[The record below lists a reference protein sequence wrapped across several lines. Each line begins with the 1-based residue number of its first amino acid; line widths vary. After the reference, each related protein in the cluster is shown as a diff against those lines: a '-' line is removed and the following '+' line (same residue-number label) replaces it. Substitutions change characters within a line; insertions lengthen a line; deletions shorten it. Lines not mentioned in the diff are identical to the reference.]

1 MDFMNVIRYDS
12 YPNSEFA
19 SLDVTTEKVVDGKW
33 LDFALDMTVEY
44 YKDTDGLSTTAS
56 TIYRNVA
63 VSSEEAGRSAKWDEF
78 LEIFYLIAHDG
89 YAIPDCKSRQNKIDG
104 ALEVYRYENNL
115 L

>member
-1 MDFMNVIRYDS
+1 MFI
-12 YPNSEFA
+12 P
-19 SLDVTTEKVVDGKW
+19 
-33 LDFALDMTVEY
+33 VEY

-89 YAIPDCKSRQNKIDG
+89 YFIPNCKSRQNQIDG
-104 ALEVYRYENNL
+104 ALEIYRCVYKLSSMGHLIWFIICES
-115 L
+115 

>member
-1 MDFMNVIRYDS
+1 MTS
-12 YPNSEFA
+12 
-19 SLDVTTEKVVDGKW
+19 EKVVDSKW

-89 YAIPDCKSRQNKIDG
+89 YFIPNCKSRQNQIDG
-104 ALEVYRYENNL
+104 ALEIYRCVYKL
-115 L
+115 SSMGHLI